1 MLTDLEQQAAARLAA
16 AKQLEEHGQTT
27 EAMDKLT
34 ELLRLYAGTP
44 AATGGGQMLSAL
56 AARPEIQGPQRSHKA
71 RELLAQAREDY
82 RNRQYLCCID
92 RCEGLASTYQD
103 LPEGAEAVRLLAEIK
118 SNPDW
123 MRQACDTLGERLGTL
138 YLSMA
143 ETWIQKGQTQQAV
156 LYLERV
162 LQAFP
167 GSRQAEVAQTR
178 LAQLQGQPTRSINF
192 KKP

>member
-1 MLTDLEQQAAARLAA
+1 MLSDLEQQAATRLAG
-16 AKQLEEHGQTT
+16 AKQLQERGQTT
-27 EAMDKLT
+27 EAMDKLA

-44 AATGGGQMLSAL
+44 AAAEGGQLLSAL
-56 AARPEIQGPQRSHKA
+56 AARTDMQGPERSRKA

-92 RCEGLASTYQD
+92 RCEVLASNYED
-103 LPEGAEAVRLLAEIK
+103 LPEGGEAVRLLAEIK

-123 MRQACDTLGERLGTL
+123 LRQACDTLGDRLGTL

-143 ETWIQKGQTQQAV
+143 ETWIQKGQTQQGV

-167 GSRQAEVAQTR
+167 GSRQAEAAQTR
-178 LAQLQGQPTRSINF
+178 LAQLQGQPGRSVNF